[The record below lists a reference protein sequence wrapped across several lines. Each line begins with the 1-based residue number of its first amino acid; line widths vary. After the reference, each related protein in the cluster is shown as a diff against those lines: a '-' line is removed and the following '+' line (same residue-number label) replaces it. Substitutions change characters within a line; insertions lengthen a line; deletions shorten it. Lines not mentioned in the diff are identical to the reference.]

1 MMQPSGG
8 GGMGMMG
15 TMASSMA
22 GSMAGSMIGHSLSG
36 MMSGGAPAAQPA
48 AAQQPTPAQAW
59 AQSPQYG
66 SPPSTVDPCMMQ
78 HKEFM
83 MCMSSTGDNLDQ
95 CRHLFDAF
103 KSCNLHNGK

>member
-1 MMQPSGG
+1 
-8 GGMGMMG
+8 MMG

-36 MMSGGAPAAQPA
+36 MMSGSAPAAQPA

-66 SPPSTVDPCMMQ
+66 APPSTVDP
-78 HKEFM
+78 
-83 MCMSSTGDNLDQ
+83 TGDNLDQ

-103 KSCNLHNGK
+103 KSCNLQNGK